1 MSQDREA
8 RIGVLLALLAAFLWG
23 VSGAVAADAF
33 AELSPA
39 RVAQSRALLATAVLV
54 PYAWLRGQLDP
65 QGRLGLLVILGLNL
79 AAVNVTFY
87 WALERLGVGPGA
99 TIQFLGPIL
108 VLAWMALVQRRP
120 VNPAAWGAA
129 VLAVVGVA
137 FVTEAWN
144 LEGGDW
150 VGVVAGLASAALFAS
165 YLLLGEHL
173 GRTLPAATVMAWGFI
188 FASLLWLIVQPLWT
202 FPTDLSSTVWLELI
216 WVGIAGTAIPF
227 IAEVGA
233 LQRVAAG
240 VVGVIA
246 TTEPV
251 IGAAAAWVLLEQH
264 LSPIQILGA
273 VMVVA
278 AVASVQRWGIPEA
291 EVPFE
296 ATR

>member
-291 EVPFE
+291 EVPYE

>member
-1 MSQDREA
+1 M
-8 RIGVLLALLAAFLWG
+8 LLALLAAFLWG

-33 AELSPA
+33 AEVSPA

-54 PYAWLRGQLDP
+54 PYAWLRGQFDP
-65 QGRLGLLVILGLNL
+65 QGRLGLLVVLGLNL

-129 VLAVVGVA
+129 LLAVVGVA
-137 FVTEAWN
+137 LVTEAWS

-188 FASLLWLIVQPLWT
+188 FASLFWLIVQPLWT
-202 FPTDLSSTVWLELI
+202 FPTNLSSTVWLELI

-240 VVGVIA
+240 IVGVIA

-264 LSPIQILGA
+264 LSSIQILGA
-273 VMVVA
+273 VMVVM

-291 EVPFE
+291 EVPYD

>member
-65 QGRLGLLVILGLNL
+65 QGRRGLLVILGLNL

-240 VVGVIA
+240 IVGVIA

-291 EVPFE
+291 EVPYE